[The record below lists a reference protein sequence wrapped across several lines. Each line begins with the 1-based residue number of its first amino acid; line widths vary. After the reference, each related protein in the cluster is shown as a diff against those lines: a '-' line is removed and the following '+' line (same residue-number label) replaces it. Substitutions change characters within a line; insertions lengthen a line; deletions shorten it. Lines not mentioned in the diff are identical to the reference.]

1 MVARFKQLQSKT
13 LFLPPP
19 LLSVRSLSSSCAAPR
34 IIDYNNIA
42 TDSQFRNA
50 KIPRFVSPDA
60 PAKGSRNGGR
70 NKEVPR
76 FRLSNGSKRGP
87 RNLDSPDL
95 ELLPMQRGIKRRIR
109 EDYLGGVDDDGG
121 VVNLDRGKV
130 LRWYSETFRYCAVNL
145 CLNEGKVFHAN
156 LIKIGIDPD
165 SHLFVSLI
173 NFYAKCGALSFARR
187 VLDEMPEK
195 DVVSWTA
202 LISGFVAEGL
212 GQEGVE
218 LFCEMRR
225 EGIRPNEFTLAT
237 VLRACSMVS
246 GLEFGKQL
254 HAEVVKGEAFTDVYV
269 GSALVDLYAKC
280 GEMEYADKVFFI
292 MPEQNAVS
300 WNVLLNGYAQ
310 LGDGHKLLIL
320 FCKMTE
326 SDMRFSNYTLSTV
339 LKGCAS
345 SRSLRAGQVVHSMAI
360 KIGSAFDDFI
370 SCGLVDMYSKC
381 ELANDALQVF
391 KMIRDPDIVT
401 WSTMISGLDQQ
412 GQKLQAVELFRLMM
426 QSGLR
431 PNQFSLSTVVS
442 TATDLGD
449 PHFCKSI
456 HACIWKFHFES
467 DLSVSNA
474 LITMYMKLGLVYDGL
489 KVFSAMS
496 QKDVV
501 SWNALLSGYHDG
513 ESSDQGPMIFKKML
527 TEGLMPNQYTFI
539 STLRS
544 CTSQLNAS
552 FGKQVHAYLLKSNL
566 CTDGHV
572 GIALIDMYSKCRC
585 LDDVEL
591 IFNRL
596 SERDIFTWTV
606 LIAGYAQTDN
616 QGEKALGFF
625 NRMHRE
631 GVKAN
636 EFTLASCLSACA
648 GIASLINGQQLHSW
662 AIKSGHFCD
671 VYVASA
677 LVDMYGKCGCID
689 DAEMIFKSI
698 ETVDTVLW
706 NTMICGH
713 SKHGQNEKALQSFGA
728 MLNKDVQPNGVS
740 FIGVLSACSHMGLVE
755 EGKKHFHLM
764 SELYGIAPSVDHYAC
779 MVDILGRAGRFSE
792 LESFIQHMKIA
803 PNTLIW
809 ETVLGAC
816 KIHGNVE
823 MGEKAAQKL
832 FEIDPDE
839 DSSYIW
845 LSNIYAAKGRWN
857 DVSRIRALMSSRGV
871 KKEPGCSWVE
881 VDAKTHVFLSQDASH
896 PRLTDIY
903 QKLEDLHQ
911 RLQSIGYTP
920 NTHYVLHNV
929 PDAVKKE
936 NLFHHSERLALA
948 FALVSNANGGRIRIF
963 KNLRI
968 CGDCHEFMKG
978 VSDITNKEIVIRD
991 SNRFHHFHNGICSC
1005 KDYW

>member
-1 MVARFKQLQSKT
+1 MKCNFDVPPMRLPPPPTSEVSCQLFNLYPIPCLMFFPSKSQA
-13 LFLPPP
+13 LFLTPP

-34 IIDYNNIA
+34 TIEYNNIA

-50 KIPRFVSPDA
+50 KIPRFGPPGA
-60 PAKGSRNGGR
+60 PTNVSRNGGR
-70 NKEVPR
+70 NKDIPR
-76 FRLSNGSKRGP
+76 FRLSNGSKTGP
-87 RNLDSPDL
+87 RNLDSPDSV
-95 ELLPMQRGIKRRIR
+95 LLPMQRGSKRRIR
-109 EDYLGGVDDDGG
+109 GDYLGGVDDDGA
-121 VVNLDRGKV
+121 VVNLDRGRV

-145 CLNEGKVFHAN
+145 CLNEGKARHAN

-187 VLDEMPEK
+187 VFDEMPEK

-212 GQEGVE
+212 GREGVE

-246 GLEFGKQL
+246 GLEFAKQL
-254 HAEVVKGEAFTDVYV
+254 HAEVVKWEAFTDVYV
-269 GSALVDLYAKC
+269 ASALVDLYAKC
-280 GEMEYADKVFFI
+280 GEMEYADKVFFVI
-292 MPEQNAVS
+292 PEQNAVS

-310 LGDGHKLLIL
+310 LGDGHKLLNL

-326 SDMRFSNYTLSTV
+326 SDTRFSNYTLSTV

-345 SRSLRAGQVVHSMAI
+345 SQSLRAGQVVHSMAI

-370 SCGLVDMYSKC
+370 
-381 ELANDALQVF
+381 
-391 KMIRDPDIVT
+391 I
-401 WSTMISGLDQQ
+401 
-412 GQKLQAVELFRLMM
+412 
-426 QSGLR
+426 
-431 PNQFSLSTVVS
+431 
-442 TATDLGD
+442 
-449 PHFCKSI
+449 
-456 HACIWKFHFES
+456 
-467 DLSVSNA
+467 SNA

-513 ESSDQGPMIFKKML
+513 ENSDQGPMIFKKML
-527 TEGLMPNQYTFI
+527 IEGLRPNQYTLI

-552 FGKQVHAYLLKSNL
+552 FGKQVHAYLLKNNL

-572 GIALIDMYSKCRC
+572 GTALIDMYSKCRC

-596 SERDIFTWTV
+596 SERDIFTWTI

-625 NRMHRE
+625 NRMQRE

-636 EFTLASCLSACA
+636 EFTLASCLRACA

-677 LVDMYGKCGCID
+677 LVDMYGKCGCVD

-728 MLNKDVQPNGVS
+728 MLNKDVQPDGVS

-809 ETVLGAC
+809 KTVLGAC

-832 FEIDPDE
+832 FEIEPDE
-839 DSSYIW
+839 DSSYIL

-881 VDAKTHVFLSQDASH
+881 VDAKMHVFLSQDASH

-911 RLQSIGYTP
+911 RLQSVGYTP

-929 PDAVKKE
+929 PDADKKE

-948 FALVSNANGGRIRIF
+948 FALVSNANSRRIRIF